1 MDATDKTDAAWHWR
15 EAGNGGGGCYPEHP
29 EAGEKGFI
37 LARCPKEE
45 HDAGLCPEMQ
55 GDTYETTMAQDAAGD
70 FNLEIRVM
78 DERDPYLM
86 LADNE
91 SMLEAIESYAG
102 LEANACLI
110 CGAILVTLFVVQWT
124 VCEKLEEEGEDD
136 LWEAL
141 MLRTPRRPARGQR
154 GRALVGRGRDPME
167 EWRQG

>member
-70 FNLEIRVM
+70 FNLVRPH
-78 DERDPYLM
+78 RPL
-86 LADNE
+86 
-91 SMLEAIESYAG
+91 STAIAT
-102 LEANACLI
+102 A
-110 CGAILVTLFVVQWT
+110 
-124 VCEKLEEEGEDD
+124 
-136 LWEAL
+136 AL
-141 MLRTPRRPARGQR
+141 HSG
-154 GRALVGRGRDPME
+154 G
-167 EWRQG
+167 